1 MAHYDAPELP
11 YYICNFKKNETRKYR
26 DAVCNLWGLKYE
38 AVAMDGNCFFAAV
51 STCFAH
57 LHDPLTIS
65 ATELRATVVA
75 WLVECQ
81 VGVPP

>member
-51 STCFAH
+51 STCFKQFDDAR
-57 LHDPLTIS
+57 LSLS
-65 ATELRATVVA
+65 AADLRSRVVA
-75 WLVECQ
+75 WLAECN
-81 VGVPP
+81 VP